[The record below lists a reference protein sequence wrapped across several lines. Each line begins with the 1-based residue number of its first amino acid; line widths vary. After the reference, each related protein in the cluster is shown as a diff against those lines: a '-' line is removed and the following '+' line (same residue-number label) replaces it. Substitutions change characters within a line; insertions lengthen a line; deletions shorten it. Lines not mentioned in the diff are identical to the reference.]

1 MGFESYNLPSRPEP
15 ANINLPRDS
24 DGNTYLHELIRKDA
38 PVERIREAVA
48 LGANINATNKKNMPP
63 LGVAIQNGKPE
74 IIACLLD
81 LGAEIFFPVGKGANF
96 NAVYLAADT
105 GRTAA
110 LNMLLAKGGG
120 AYANSPGIA
129 QDGWAAKW
137 NPLHIAIKNYHY
149 DMIAPLVDAGALV
162 NEEAGTERLTPLMLA
177 VANNAA
183 SGVRQVLNAG
193 ADLEYRQSD
202 TGRTA
207 LDYAAFNRNTVAA
220 RVLVDFGADVNAM
233 DKTGLTPLMLAA
245 ENGDT
250 GMTGVLIEARA
261 DIDFRRGGNN
271 RETALM
277 RAAYKGSSDVVKALL
292 KAGADPILTDT
303 FNHTALKYAENAYQ
317 HGTRFVLEEAEQKAL
332 QKHFETSYRKYRP

>member
-1 MGFESYNLPSRPEP
+1 MGFESYNLPSRPERGS
-15 ANINLPRDS
+15 INVPRDS

-38 PVERIREAVA
+38 PPERIREAIA
-48 LGANINATNKKNMPP
+48 FGANINATNKKNMPP
-63 LGVAIQNGKPE
+63 LGVAIQQGKPE

-120 AYANSPGIA
+120 AWVNSPGLA
-129 QDGWAAKW
+129 QDGTPAKW
-137 NPLHIAIKNYHY
+137 NPLHIAIKTYHY
-149 DMIAPLVDAGALV
+149 DMIAPLVAAGALV
-162 NEEAGTERLTPLMLA
+162 NEEAGPERATPLMLA
-177 VANNAA
+177 IANNTAG
-183 SGVRQVLNAG
+183 GVRQVLNAG
-193 ADLEYRQSD
+193 ADLERRHSD
-202 TGRTA
+202 TGRTP
-207 LDYAAFNRNTVAA
+207 LDYAVWGRNGVAA
-220 RVLVDFGADVNAM
+220 RALVEFGADVNAM
-233 DKTGLTPLMLAA
+233 DKTGLTPLMIAA

-250 GMTGVLIEARA
+250 AMAGILIGAKA
-261 DIDFRRGGNN
+261 DIDLRRGGNN

-277 RAAYKGSSDVVKALL
+277 RAAHKGSSDVVKALL
-292 KAGADPILTDT
+292 KAGADPILTDS

-332 QKHFETSYRKYRP
+332 QKHFEASYRKYRP